1 MIDKAKEY
9 DLSQVFTLGK
19 PRKKIIYCNRFCIH
33 ETKSNEQIKLLI
45 TKSFNANKYYGS
57 ISFNRY
63 DRKWDHPNLD
73 AFEVTVCT
81 LKPKRYNTDLYKN
94 ILCEMKYG
102 DLVKSVHTLGNDALT
117 ILDAGCDSVFPYTL
131 AKLYRK
137 SKDGL
142 FVVLNE
148 PVKFID
154 EYSKEPVITQ
164 YAAIDIYNSFLRKS
178 IETVLNDSGL
188 ADKDEDGYYKNAIT
202 VNATDNNLHIKK
214 RLNDD
219 FVKNL
224 KQKIF
229 NTILGEICEYNNGAI
244 EKFLRSNNIEVYGFA
259 DQLFNKFK
267 MDNQIFY
274 FDIDVKKEENNDT
287 M

>member
-19 PRKKIIYCNRFCIH
+19 PRKKIIYCNRGFINNDKPH
-33 ETKSNEQIKLLI
+33 ERIKELI
-45 TKSFNANKYYGS
+45 TKSFNANRYYGS
-57 ISFNRY
+57 ISFNRW
-63 DRKWDHPNLD
+63 DRKWNRPDLD

-81 LKPKRYNTDLYKN
+81 LKSKKYNADLHKN
-94 ILCEMKYG
+94 ILCEMKYN

-117 ILDAGCDSVFPYTL
+117 ILDARCDSVFPYTL
-131 AKLYRK
+131 AKLYREA
-137 SKDGL
+137 KDGL
-142 FVVLNE
+142 FVILDE
-148 PVKFID
+148 PVKFVN
-154 EYSKEPVITQ
+154 EYSKEPAITQ

-178 IETVLNDSGL
+178 IETTLNDSGL
-188 ADKDEDGYYKNAIT
+188 VDKDEDGYYRNEIT
-202 VNATDNNLHIKK
+202 VNATNNNLHIKK

-267 MDNQIFY
+267 MDNQTFY
-274 FDIDVKKEENNDT
+274 FDLNVKREENNDT

>member
-1 MIDKAKEY
+1 MTDEAKEY

-19 PRKKIIYCNRFCIH
+19 PRKKIIYCNRACIS
-33 ETKSNEQIKLLI
+33 ERKSDDQIDLLI
-45 TKSFNANKYYGS
+45 TKSFNANRYYKS
-57 ISFNRY
+57 ISFNRH
-63 DRKWDHPNLD
+63 DSKWNCPSLD
-73 AFEVTVCT
+73 AFEITVCT
-81 LKPKRYNTDLYKN
+81 LKPKKYNTDLYKN
-94 ILCEMKYG
+94 ILCEMKYN
-102 DLVKSVHTLGNDALT
+102 DLVKSVHTLGNNALT
-117 ILDAGCDSVFPYTL
+117 ILDSRCDSVFPYAL
-131 AKLYRK
+131 ERLYKQSR
-137 SKDGL
+137 DGL
-142 FVVLNE
+142 FVVLNN

-154 EYSKEPVITQ
+154 EYSKEPAITQ

-178 IETVLNDSGL
+178 IETTLNDSGL
-188 ADKDEDGYYKNAIT
+188 VDKDEDGYYRNEIT
-202 VNATDNNLHIKK
+202 VNATNNNLHIKK

-267 MDNQIFY
+267 MDNQTFY
-274 FDIDVKKEENNDT
+274 FDLNVKREENNDT